1 MKTETQ
7 HPLDNPCWTA
17 LRGRQSE
24 FAITGDGVMRYRP
37 EVFMMAAIPD
47 ETEASLANLADLV
60 PKDDVIAIIGLKIAP
75 DNPDWQELGGFRVKQ
90 MVADEVPEYTKVDY
104 VELTEGDLPK
114 MFELVK
120 LTEPGPFA
128 PRTIELGKYIGIKR
142 EGRLVAMAGER
153 IKVDGYT
160 EVSAI
165 CTHPDHRRKGYAKAL
180 TCILAQE
187 IVDRGEKAFL
197 HVMVHNEP
205 AIMLYERLGFRTR
218 KHVPITAYRRA

>member
-1 MKTETQ
+1 MKNETQ

-24 FAITGDGVMRYRP
+24 FAISGNNAMRYRP

-47 ETEASLANLADLV
+47 DSEASVKNLADLV
-60 PKDDVIAIIGLKIAP
+60 PSDDVIAIIGLKIAP
-75 DNPDWQELGGFRVKQ
+75 ENPDWQELGGFRVLQ
-90 MVADEVPEYTKVDY
+90 MVAGEVPEYTKIDH
-104 VELTEGDLPK
+104 VELTERDIPEML
-114 MFELVK
+114 ELVK

-128 PRTIELGKYIGIKR
+128 PRTIELGKYLGLR
-142 EGRLVAMAGER
+142 LGGQLVAMAGER
-153 IKVDGYT
+153 IKVDGFT

-180 TCILAQE
+180 TCTLTQE

-197 HVMVHNEP
+197 HVMAHNEP
-205 AIMLYERLGFRTR
+205 AIRLYERLGYVTR
-218 KHVPITAYRRA
+218 KELPITAYRRA

>member
-1 MKTETQ
+1 MKMDTQ

-17 LRGRQSE
+17 LRGRQSQ
-24 FAITGDGVMRYRP
+24 FAITGDNVMRYRP
-37 EVFMMAAIPD
+37 DVFMMAAIPD
-47 ETEASLANLADLV
+47 ESEASFENLADLV
-60 PKDDVIAIIGLKIAP
+60 PKGDVIAIIGMKIEP
-75 DNPDWQELGGFRVKQ
+75 DNPDWQELGGFRVLQ
-90 MVADEVPEYTKVDY
+90 MVADEIPEYPEVDH
-104 VELTEGDLPK
+104 VELTEGDLPG
-114 MFELVK
+114 MLELVK

-153 IKVDGYT
+153 IKVEGYT

-187 IVDRGEKAFL
+187 IVDRGEKVFL
-197 HVMVHNEP
+197 HVMTHNEP
-205 AIMLYERLGFRTR
+205 AIRLYERLGYKTR
-218 KHVPITAYRRA
+218 KELPITAYKRT